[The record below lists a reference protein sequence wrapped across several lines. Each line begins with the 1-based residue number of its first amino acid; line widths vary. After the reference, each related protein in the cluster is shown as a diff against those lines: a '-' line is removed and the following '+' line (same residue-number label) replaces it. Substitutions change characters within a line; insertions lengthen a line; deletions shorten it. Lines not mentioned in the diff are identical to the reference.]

1 MKHYTQLQIDFS
13 WDENDDSIYD
23 EDLLMDRIDKALS
36 DQGLVMI
43 GYIFEGMDH
52 AYTEEVR
59 K

>member
-1 MKHYTQLQIDFS
+1 MKHYTMLQIDFS
-13 WDENDDSIYD
+13 WDENSIYD
-23 EDLLMDRIDKALS
+23 EDPLLDRIDKALS

-52 AYTEEVR
+52 AYPEEVR